1 MYKFKNSIFIRKDIN
16 EVFNFYTDF
25 KRFCT
30 VWNDILSIN
39 KITEGPLTKGSKYEN
54 IIIHNGKDF
63 KFNSEIIDIIENHRF
78 IFSTIKYGV
87 KVVYNYEFEVL
98 TKGTLISFRGD
109 VMFNDYPEDLSKD
122 IFDVIVEEDENH
134 LKLIK
139 AYLESNEEIA
149 I

>member
-54 IIIHNGKDF
+54 IIIHNGNDF
-63 KFNSEIIDIIENHRF
+63 KFNSEIIDIIDNHRF

-87 KVVYNYEFEVL
+87 KVIYNYEFEVL

-134 LKLIK
+134 LELIK